1 MYLYFQKSTCS
12 LLGLSASQAILF
24 ARHSLPPFVCLKN
37 IYYTLR
43 LSSLVTFSR
52 KWFLIFSDNVKYT
65 LYVCILPSPTTAITV
80 ASVTWFLPVLSPT
93 GTQRFGRL
101 GPFYHILL
109 DSFIF
114 VHQCFHLLGCVQQ
127 EAVSRSGESSFIQ

>member
-1 MYLYFQKSTCS
+1 MLPFGPFCLPGNSICQAFPPSLCLPEEYLLHPQTQLSCY
-12 LLGLSASQAILF
+12 LLKKVVLDIFGQ
-24 ARHSLPPFVCLKN
+24 
-37 IYYTLR
+37 
-43 LSSLVTFSR
+43 R
-52 KWFLIFSDNVKYT
+52 KIHFT
-65 LYVCILPSPTTAITV
+65 LYVCILPSPTTARTV
-80 ASVTWFLPVLSPT
+80 ASVTWVLPVLSPT

-114 VHQCFHLLGCVQQ
+114 VHQCFHLLGCIQQ